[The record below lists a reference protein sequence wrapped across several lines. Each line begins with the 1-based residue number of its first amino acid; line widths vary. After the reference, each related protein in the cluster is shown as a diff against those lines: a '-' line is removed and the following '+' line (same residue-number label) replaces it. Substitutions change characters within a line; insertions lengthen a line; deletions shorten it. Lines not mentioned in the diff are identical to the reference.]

1 MMLLTSTVLALCSLP
16 HVSAFYPYTLQN
28 HEPPLHTRS
37 LSLSPALSVRIPLVR
52 FQKRSNQYAMVKAA
66 TPEGK
71 NSLGVDQ
78 DGQDFSYFAALKF
91 GTSTEPYYLLLDS
104 AASSTWVMSSACTT
118 EACDMHNSF
127 GPTDS
132 TSLKVSL
139 IRELRLFLS
148 TYHRGFD
155 SKLKIFNLSF
165 SGFQRSV
172 FSRVWHWSS
181 LWFSWD

>member
-1 MMLLTSTVLALCSLP
+1 MILLTSTVLALCLLP
-16 HVSAFYPYTLQN
+16 HVSAFYPYSFQN
-28 HEPPLHTRS
+28 YEQLHTRS
-37 LSLSPALSVRIPLVR
+37 LSSSPPLGVRIPLVP

-132 TSLKVSL
+132 TSLKVS
-139 IRELRLFLS
+139 
-148 TYHRGFD
+148 
-155 SKLKIFNLSF
+155 
-165 SGFQRSV
+165 V
-172 FSRVWHWSS
+172 
-181 LWFSWD
+181 